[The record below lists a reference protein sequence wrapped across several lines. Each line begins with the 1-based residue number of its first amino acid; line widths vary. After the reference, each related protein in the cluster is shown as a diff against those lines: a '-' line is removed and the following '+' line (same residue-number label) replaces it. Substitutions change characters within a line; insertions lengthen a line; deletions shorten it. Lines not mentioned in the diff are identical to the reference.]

1 MLTHHSGASV
11 TVMPIQPAPDSGG
24 LRSRAEA
31 ARYLHTS
38 PRRLDDLIRS
48 GALLAVR
55 DGRKAAEGIDR
66 YLSARR
72 QADPSSGKQPEQ
84 H

>member
-55 DGRKAAEGIDR
+55 DGRNVKVTQAELER
-66 YLSARR
+66 YISDLPSYEPVSA
-72 QADPSSGKQPEQ
+72 
-84 H
+84 